1 MVLVIANH
9 SVYTFTVNDS
19 NYCSWINLI
28 CFGAKLEFF
37 NMTLLS
43 LGYRQW
49 ENPGSLCST
58 TGQKR
63 SRKYSHK
70 AAEEWTRSRF
80 ERLRTKVCF
89 PFTNVLN
96 TSFVIVPVFI
106 ICVELQE
113 ASKAWISWKGFVQAK
128 KKILSTKTQCD
139 DGQSR
144 QKCVYRLVFK
154 KSCWLTG
161 SYQGLCNSGGDQYYL
176 DDSMETRF

>member
-1 MVLVIANH
+1 MTRIIALEVIWYA
-9 SVYTFTVNDS
+9 
-19 NYCSWINLI
+19 
-28 CFGAKLEFF
+28 LELSLSFSPW
-37 NMTLLS
+37 LS

-89 PFTNVLN
+89 PFMTNVLN

-113 ASKAWISWKGFVQAK
+113 ASKAWISWKGFVQPK
-128 KKILSTKTQCD
+128 KKMLSTKTQCD

-144 QKCVYRLVFK
+144 RKCVYRLVSK
-154 KSCWLTG
+154 KSCWLSG
-161 SYQGLCNSGGDQYYL
+161 LYQGLCNIGGDQYDL
-176 DDSMETRF
+176 DHSMEVRF

>member
-1 MVLVIANH
+1 MTRIIALEVIWYDLGL
-9 SVYTFTVNDS
+9 SLSFS
-19 NYCSWINLI
+19 PW
-28 CFGAKLEFF
+28 
-37 NMTLLS
+37 LS

-96 TSFVIVPVFI
+96 TASFW
-106 ICVELQE
+106 E
-113 ASKAWISWKGFVQAK
+113 
-128 KKILSTKTQCD
+128 STKRGEVRQQTTLGVGFSEVSVETEMTGLLGKNWGWSHLGPKKFMIGIFMWIATQMYITRPHLSC
-139 DGQSR
+139 
-144 QKCVYRLVFK
+144 QKTSHFIVSHNNAWRIIDK
-154 KSCWLTG
+154 P
-161 SYQGLCNSGGDQYYL
+161 
-176 DDSMETRF
+176 

>member
-1 MVLVIANH
+1 MTRIIVLEVIWYALGL
-9 SVYTFTVNDS
+9 
-19 NYCSWINLI
+19 NLS
-28 CFGAKLEFF
+28 FSPW
-37 NMTLLS
+37 LS

-106 ICVELQE
+106 FCVELQE

-128 KKILSTKTQCD
+128 KKIWSTKAQCD

-144 QKCVYRLVFK
+144 QNCIYRLGFK
-154 KSCWLTG
+154 ISCWLSG
-161 SYQGLCNSGGDQYYL
+161 SYQGLCNSGGDQYDL
-176 DDSMETRF
+176 DDSMEARF

>member
-1 MVLVIANH
+1 
-9 SVYTFTVNDS
+9 
-19 NYCSWINLI
+19 
-28 CFGAKLEFF
+28 
-37 NMTLLS
+37 MTLLS

-96 TSFVIVPVFI
+96 TSFVFVPVFI

-113 ASKAWISWKGFVQAK
+113 ASTAWISWKGFVQAK
-128 KKILSTKTQCD
+128 KKMLSTKTQRD

-144 QKCVYRLVFK
+144 RKCVCRLVSKNHVDCLIVPRTLQQWRWSIWSRWFYG
-154 KSCWLTG
+154 SHVLTLQALITTFIQILQADLH
-161 SYQGLCNSGGDQYYL
+161 SW
-176 DDSMETRF
+176 FP